1 MMHEKKKNLVKNL
14 KIENFLVLID
24 RALIEYQS
32 SQPEARLEKSG
43 NFRLIKNYT

>member
-1 MMHEKKKNLVKNL
+1 MMHEKKLVKNL
-14 KIENFLVLID
+14 KTVKFSVSID

-32 SQPEARLEKSG
+32 SQVEARLEKYG